1 MAQTLGSVSASK
13 AVPTVCHMH
22 VGPRCRSPAQR
33 ADWQRRGC
41 SQRSWRCRSLE
52 QEYLSSLGGLVGY
65 AGAQDDSST
74 ASDGASRAPAAASD
88 TDTIAAI
95 VTGSAQ
101 GAVSII
107 RVSGKAAVPIAQQV
121 FTPQSAAAT
130 RRRRA
135 AAAQC
140 TAADERAAW
149 QPESHKVYYGSALDA
164 EGAVLDEV
172 LLLAMLAPRSYTS
185 EDVVE
190 LHTHGGGVSAARVLQ
205 RCLEAGARLAQPG
218 EFTLRAFLNGRLD
231 LAQAESVAQL
241 IDARTVAAADS
252 ALAGLA
258 GGVGQ
263 IVQAMRTECLD
274 LLVEMDV
281 RIDFD
286 EDLPPLDVPALVQRI
301 QALSQQ
307 LAAAL
312 DTARQGQL
320 LRSGL
325 QVALVGRPNVG
336 KSSLLNA
343 LSGTERA
350 IVTAIA
356 GTTRDIVEAGV
367 VIGGVPITLLDTA
380 GMRESSDMVEKIG
393 VERSVAAARQA
404 DMVMLVVDAAAG
416 WGPEDA
422 EIAQQMFTS
431 SSSGPAAW
439 SSDWSSSSSD
449 EEASSGST
457 SSGSKE
463 HANGSGGGKRG
474 APALLVL
481 NKVDLAQ
488 HAEQQQQQNGSSL
501 QQSAHRCAVQQFGV
515 PAAVANQF
523 AAVVSTSA
531 ATREGLEALQQ
542 AVLRL
547 AGAPQLA
554 PGGVSW
560 AVNERQGEA
569 LIRAK
574 EALQR
579 VQSSISDELP
589 VDFWTIDLRAA
600 VLALGEVSGE
610 DVTEEVL
617 DSIFSRFC
625 IGK

>member
-13 AVPTVCHMH
+13 AVPTVRHMH
-22 VGPRCRSPAQR
+22 DGTRRRSPAKR
-33 ADWQRRGC
+33 ADWQSRPGC

-52 QEYLSSLGGLVGY
+52 QEYLSNLGGLIGY
-65 AGAQDDSST
+65 AGAQDDSSP
-74 ASDGASRAPAAASD
+74 ASDGASRAPAAAGD

-107 RVSGKAAVPIAQQV
+107 RVSGEAAVPIAQQV

-135 AAAQC
+135 ES
-140 TAADERAAW
+140 TAAGERAAW

-263 IVQAMRTECLD
+263 IVQAMRRECLD

-488 HAEQQQQQNGSSL
+488 HAEQQQQQQQQQDGSSL
-501 QQSAHRCAVQQFGV
+501 QQSAHRCAAQQFGV

-542 AVLRL
+542 A
-547 AGAPQLA
+547 LA

-574 EALQR
+574 EALER

-610 DVTEEVL
+610 DVTEELL